1 MLPWVSSTLHFTFC
15 IYPLFFA
22 LQRFGEAAEGG
33 GLPFALQ
40 RSGEAAEG
48 VGLPFALQRF
58 GEAAEGVGLP
68 FALQRS
74 GEAAEG
80 VGGGDGADGRKGI
93 RSFAKRAFRR
103 PAADGREGGIRR

>member
-1 MLPWVSSTLHFTFC
+1 MCLENIFLLPKFYILHFTF
-15 IYPLFFA
+15 YTYHLSFA
-22 LQRFGEAAEGG
+22 LQRF
-33 GLPFALQ
+33 
-40 RSGEAAEG
+40 GEAAEG

-80 VGGGDGADGRKGI
+80 VGGGDGADRHK
-93 RSFAKRAFRR
+93 RVLRRFAK
-103 PAADGREGGIRR
+103 

>member
-15 IYPLFFA
+15 IYPL
-22 LQRFGEAAEGG
+22 
-33 GLPFALQ
+33 
-40 RSGEAAEG
+40 S
-48 VGLPFALQRF
+48 FALQRF

-80 VGGGDGADGRKGI
+80 GGGGDGADRRK
-93 RSFAKRAFRR
+93 RVLRRFAK
-103 PAADGREGGIRR
+103 

>member
-22 LQRFGEAAEGG
+22 LQRFGEAAEGV

-58 GEAAEGVGLP
+58 GEAAEGG
-68 FALQRS
+68 
-74 GEAAEG
+74 
-80 VGGGDGADGRKGI
+80 GGGDGADRRK
-93 RSFAKRAFRR
+93 RVLRRFAK
-103 PAADGREGGIRR
+103 

>member
-15 IYPLFFA
+15 IYPL
-22 LQRFGEAAEGG
+22 
-33 GLPFALQ
+33 
-40 RSGEAAEG
+40 S
-48 VGLPFALQRF
+48 FALQRF

-80 VGGGDGADGRKGI
+80 VGLPFALQRSGEAAEGGGGGDGADGRKGI

-103 PAADGREGGIRR
+103 PAAVGREGGIRR